1 MSDPVTAGERLDE
14 KPIITDAKG
23 LEVYGIKAGQDY
35 RAIVGSPGG
44 VAEHDRVVMVELAQM
59 AGAIGYANRAAM
71 NADLAHPNGAL
82 ALVTNDA
89 TAAYNTVYRKTG
101 ASGAGSWVVSSGM
114 ALLRGQ
120 SAYEQAV
127 ANGFVGTLP
136 EWLESLEGDVTPEA
150 IAAQEAAE
158 GAATI
163 AAESAGSATSSA
175 AAAAASAAVAAA
187 SVASAGI
194 YVSTTAGLAATT
206 NGQYFSVPSADSGEY
221 LILYKN
227 NAGVAQE
234 IKRYPSSQAV
244 GNVLAVVNP
253 SSSTPTKLFEFLDKL
268 RKLIAYIDDQGT
280 FAVNRV
286 LAKAGFTLGTKGR
299 EILTDPNPQTFL
311 AVMDKA
317 RRVYFRVGVGGARVG
332 KLTANETE
340 TTKLNGRATNNYQRI
355 FGVATLVADPTEREV
370 IVSYGQSL
378 SVGIGASDGISGL
391 VPIVKTVD
399 QPYGNLMFPKGPRF
413 WDGGSDLT
421 ALVPHIEQV
430 TANGGETILGGFQ
443 SMLAQLY
450 SHFGAPPADTKLR
463 TIAIAPGR
471 GETALAL
478 LRQGTD
484 LFIGYMAAVQ
494 AAVTL
499 NPGKVVKSRSQLWM
513 QGESDGANANY
524 VNEVIAFAGEVDAG
538 VRSATGQPEKVI
550 TFAYQTNRGKSMYET
565 SEAAKISPLVKVGTP
580 IYWAE
585 YNGQA
590 GANYDDT
597 HLSAKGYAMVGAC
610 FAVAWFSEFALGLP
624 WRPVSLAKD
633 ARGRLRCR
641 VEGNDLIVKYHVPF
655 GGGLVFDNTVRPR
668 SNQGVYLFA
677 SDGVTQKPIA
687 DVRLENRNELR
698 LVGAAAAAGDILRIG
713 FKSPTSTVKA
723 DAGTNLRDNMGEIV
737 TFDDLGRVP
746 IHNWAIG
753 EQHVLTTQELTP

>member
-1 MSDPVTAGERLDE
+1 MPLPGTWNTVTVTATFL
-14 KPIITDAKG
+14 KPDGTPATGSVQFTAVRAVGMDDTIVLPHPITAVLNGSGQITASLPCPDA
-23 LEVYGIKAGQDY
+23 
-35 RAIVGSPGG
+35 
-44 VAEHDRVVMVELAQM
+44 
-59 AGAIGYANRAAM
+59 AGAGFTSLVYRVMERTKYGRDSYYIQLDNTMGSVVLG
-71 NADLAHPNGAL
+71 DLDPL
-82 ALVTNDA
+82 TDDQ
-89 TAAYNTVYRKTG
+89 AAYY
-101 ASGAGSWVVSSGM
+101 S
-114 ALLRGQ
+114 LRGP
-120 SAYEQAV
+120 A
-127 ANGFVGTLP
+127 GP
-136 EWLESLEGDVTPEA
+136 EGDVTPEA
-150 IAAQEAAE
+150 LAAQAAAEAAA
-158 GAATI
+158 GAASASAT
-163 AAESAGSATSSA
+163 AADGSAD
-175 AAAAASAAVAAA
+175 AAAASAAAASGSANAAAA
-187 SVASAGI
+187 SIATGAI
-194 YVSTTAGLAATT
+194 YPDTATGLAAV
-206 NGQYFSVPSADSGEY
+206 GEGGYFSVPSPDSDEY
-221 LILYKN
+221 LILYRDV
-227 NAGVAQE
+227 AGVATE
-234 IKRYPSSQAV
+234 IKRYPSKAV
-244 GNVLAVVNP
+244 LDEIKAVVSP
-253 SSSTPTKLFEFLDKL
+253 ASSSPTKLFEFLDKL
-268 RKLIAYIDDQGT
+268 KKLIAYIDDTGT

-286 LAKAGFTLGTKGR
+286 LAKAGFVLGVKGR

-317 RRVYFRVGVGGARVG
+317 RRVYFRVGVGGVRAG
-332 KLTANETE
+332 KLTANAIETA
-340 TTKLNGRATNNYQRI
+340 TLNGRATNNYQRI
-355 FGVATLVADPTEREV
+355 FGVATLVADSTEREV
-370 IVSYGQSL
+370 VTSNGQSL
-378 SVGIGASDGISGL
+378 SIGTGASDGVSGL
-391 VPIVKTVD
+391 VPIAKTID

-413 WDGGSDLT
+413 WDGGTDLT

-430 TANGGETILGGFQ
+430 TTGGETILGGFQ
-443 SMLAQLY
+443 AMLAQLY

-463 TIAIAPGR
+463 TIAIAPGF
-471 GETALAL
+471 GETALAQ
-478 LRQGTD
+478 LRQGGG
-484 LFIGYMAAVQ
+484 LFSRYMDAVQ

-499 NPGKVVKSRSQLWM
+499 NPGKVVKSRSMFWM

-524 VNEVIAFAGEVDAG
+524 VNEFIAFAGEVDAAIRG
-538 VRSATGQPEKVI
+538 ITAQPEKVI

-565 SEAAKISPLVKVGTP
+565 SEAAKLSPLVKVGTP

-655 GGGLVFDNTVRPR
+655 GGGLVFDNSVRPR

-687 DVRLENRNELR
+687 DVRIENRNELR
-698 LVGAAAAAGDILRIG
+698 LVGAAAAAGDVLRIG
-713 FKSPTSTVKA
+713 FKSPTSNVKA